1 MAKWQ
6 DAVITNKGLELL
18 GSVITGGTLTITSA
32 SLGGATVDTVA
43 LINQTALKNPI
54 TAPVAISQ
62 KVLVAGE
69 GVDIK
74 VQIRNSGV
82 TSTQVMKQ
90 VGLFAKVSNGAEI
103 LFAIMQDT
111 TGEEIPSST
120 DYPDFML
127 EFTCAVAISN
137 TGNVEVQVSGSA
149 VITRADLEEELKKY
163 AKKSDIPTKLPANGG
178 NADTVD
184 GKHATDFAQNISSW
198 TTGAVKTLLLAAK
211 SGFVFIQP
219 SVTGM
224 PVDGKYWFGIIH
236 GTGSH
241 RQLIA
246 TNISTSEMYTIVY
259 NSALAEDKRWSSWKN
274 VADGGD
280 ALTLN
285 GVSAYEYQ
293 RRIRHGINIGTN
305 PDATDNQGLYF
316 FGKEG
321 TTLATGSISNAIATN
336 GDSVTTIDA
345 RNNKASEQAR
355 YRIDIRSNADGS
367 GYVAVTAPSSSGRSA
382 LRNISS
388 GSPAAT
394 TALCPA
400 GAWYGQYE

>member
-62 KVLVAGE
+62 KVLVAGK

-137 TGNVEVQVSGSA
+137 TGNVEIKVSGSA

-163 AKKSDIPTKLPANGG
+163 AKKSDIPTKLPADGG

-198 TTGAVKTLLLAAK
+198 TTGAVKTLLPAVK

-219 SVTGM
+219 NVTGM

-274 VADGGD
+274 VAGGGD
-280 ALTLN
+280 AMTLN
-285 GVSAYEYQ
+285 GVAASEYLQ
-293 RRIRHGINIGTN
+293 RIRHGVDIGTN
-305 PDATDNQGLYF
+305 PAATDNRGLYF
-316 FGKEG
+316 LGKDG
-321 TTLATGSISNAIATN
+321 SVLATGSISNAIATN

-345 RNNKASEQAR
+345 RNNKASGQAR
-355 YRIDIRSNADGS
+355 YRLDIRSNADGG

>member
-111 TGEEIPSST
+111 TGEEIPSLT

-137 TGNVEVQVSGSA
+137 TGNVEIKVSGSA

-163 AKKSDIPTKLPANGG
+163 AKKSDIPTKLPADGG

-184 GKHATDFAQNISSW
+184 GKHATDFLQNLGYLNSGSLLNY
-198 TTGAVKTLLLAAK
+198 AFVEKT
-211 SGFVFIQP
+211 SGFVFVGNE
-219 SVTGM
+219 VTGM
-224 PVDGKYWFGIIH
+224 PYDSTYWFASIEHTTDHCKI
-236 GTGSH
+236 T
-241 RQLIA
+241 A
-246 TNISTSEMYTIVY
+246 TDINTSKTFIDVY
-259 NSALAEDKRWSSWKN
+259 NDVLKKWSGWSN
-274 VADGGD
+274 AADGGD

-336 GDSVTTIDA
+336 GDSVTTIDS
-345 RNNKASEQAR
+345 RNNKASDQAR
-355 YRIDIRSNADGS
+355 YKLDIRSNADGS

-388 GSPAAT
+388 GSPAVT
-394 TALCPA
+394 TALCPT

>member
-54 TAPVAISQ
+54 TAPAAISQ

-137 TGNVEVQVSGSA
+137 TGNVEIKVSGSA

-163 AKKSDIPTKLPANGG
+163 AKKSDIPTKLPADGG

-184 GKHATDFAQNISSW
+184 GKHASEFLQNLSGWAS
-198 TTGAVKTLLLAAK
+198 GSVKDLLVSAK
-211 SGFVFIQP
+211 SGFVFIQ
-219 SVTGM
+219 SRVTDM
-224 PVDGKYWFGIIH
+224 PVDNYYWFGYIH
-236 GTGSH
+236 ASSTH
-241 RQLIA
+241 RQLVVG
-246 TNISTSEMYTIVY
+246 NISTNAMFAISY
-259 NSALAEDKRWSSWKN
+259 NSGLAEGKRWTAWKN
-274 VADGGD
+274 LADGGN
-280 ALTLN
+280 ALSLN
-285 GVSAYEYQ
+285 GVAAYEYLQ
-293 RRIRHGINIGTN
+293 RIRHGVNIGTN
-305 PDATDNQGLYF
+305 PTATDTRGLYF
-316 FGKEG
+316 WGKDG
-321 TTLATGSISNAIATN
+321 TALATGSVTNAIGTN

-345 RNNKASEQAR
+345 RNNKASDQAR
-355 YRIDIRSNADGS
+355 YRLDIRSNADGS
-367 GYVAVTAPSSSGRSA
+367 GYVAVTAPSSSGKSA

>member
-62 KVLVAGE
+62 KVLVAGK

-137 TGNVEVQVSGSA
+137 TGNVEIKVSGSA

-163 AKKSDIPTKLPANGG
+163 AKKIRYPDQASRG
-178 NADTVD
+178 
-184 GKHATDFAQNISSW
+184 
-198 TTGAVKTLLLAAK
+198 
-211 SGFVFIQP
+211 
-219 SVTGM
+219 
-224 PVDGKYWFGIIH
+224 
-236 GTGSH
+236 
-241 RQLIA
+241 RR
-246 TNISTSEMYTIVY
+246 
-259 NSALAEDKRWSSWKN
+259 KRRHS
-274 VADGGD
+274 
-280 ALTLN
+280 
-285 GVSAYEYQ
+285 
-293 RRIRHGINIGTN
+293 RR
-305 PDATDNQGLYF
+305 
-316 FGKEG
+316 
-321 TTLATGSISNAIATN
+321 
-336 GDSVTTIDA
+336 
-345 RNNKASEQAR
+345 QAR
-355 YRIDIRSNADGS
+355 D
-367 GYVAVTAPSSSGRSA
+367 
-382 LRNISS
+382 
-388 GSPAAT
+388 
-394 TALCPA
+394 
-400 GAWYGQYE
+400 

>member
-54 TAPVAISQ
+54 TAPAAISQ

-163 AKKSDIPTKLPANGG
+163 AKKSDIPTKLPADGG

-184 GKHATDFAQNISSW
+184 GKHASEMLQNLGYLNSGSLLNY
-198 TTGAVKTLLLAAK
+198 ALVEKT
-211 SGFVFIQP
+211 SGFVFVGNE
-219 SVTGM
+219 VTGM
-224 PVDGKYWFGIIH
+224 PYDSTYWFASIEHTTDHCKI
-236 GTGSH
+236 T
-241 RQLIA
+241 A
-246 TNISTSEMYTIVY
+246 TDINTSKTFIDGY
-259 NSALAEDKRWSSWKN
+259 NDVLKKWSGWSN

-345 RNNKASEQAR
+345 RNNKASGQAR
-355 YRIDIRSNADGS
+355 YKLDIRSNADGS
-367 GYVAVTAPSSSGRSA
+367 GYVAVTAPSSSSRSA

-394 TALCPA
+394 TALCPK

>member
-18 GSVITGGTLTITSA
+18 GSVITGGTLTITNA

-54 TAPVAISQ
+54 TAPAAISQ

-90 VGLFAKVSNGAEI
+90 VGLFAKASNGAEI

-120 DYPDFML
+120 EYPDFML

-149 VITRADLEEELKKY
+149 VITRADLKEELKKY

-184 GKHATDFAQNISSW
+184 GKHASEFLQNLSGWAS
-198 TTGAVKTLLLAAK
+198 GSVKDLLVSAK
-211 SGFVFIQP
+211 SGFVFIQNT
-219 SVTGM
+219 VTDM
-224 PVDGKYWFGIIH
+224 PADNFYWFGYVH
-236 GTGSH
+236 ASSTH
-241 RQLIA
+241 RQLVVG
-246 TNISTSEMYTIVY
+246 NISTNAMFAISY
-259 NSALAEDKRWSSWKN
+259 NSGLAEGKRWTAWKN
-274 VADGGD
+274 LADGGD

-285 GVSAYEYQ
+285 GVAAYEYLQ
-293 RRIRHGINIGTN
+293 RIRHGVNIGTN
-305 PDATDNQGLYF
+305 PNATDTRGLYF
-316 FGKEG
+316 WGKDG
-321 TTLATGSISNAIATN
+321 TALATGSVTNAIGTN

-345 RNNKASEQAR
+345 RNNKASDQAR

>member
-1 MAKWQ
+1 MTETTTLHLKKP
-6 DAVITNKGLELL
+6 DASDFYNVEDFNNNADK
-18 GSVITGGTLTITSA
+18 
-32 SLGGATVDTVA
+32 VDEAVA
-43 LINQTALKNPI
+43 QLQTA
-54 TAPVAISQ
+54 T
-62 KVLVAGE
+62 E
-69 GVDIK
+69 GKADKSYVDE
-74 VQIRNSGV
+74 Q
-82 TSTQVMKQ
+82 
-90 VGLFAKVSNGAEI
+90 
-103 LFAIMQDT
+103 
-111 TGEEIPSST
+111 
-120 DYPDFML
+120 L
-127 EFTCAVAISN
+127 E
-137 TGNVEVQVSGSA
+137 GK
-149 VITRADLEEELKKY
+149 AD
-163 AKKSDIPTKLPANGG
+163 KSDIPTKLPANGG

-198 TTGAVKTLLLAAK
+198 TTGTVKTLLLAAK

-241 RQLIA
+241 RQLIT
-246 TNISTSEMYTIVY
+246 TNISTNEIYTIVY
-259 NSALAEDKRWSSWKN
+259 NSALAEDKRWSAWKN

-345 RNNKASEQAR
+345 RNNKASDQAR

>member
-43 LINQTALKNPI
+43 LMNQTALKNPI

-90 VGLFAKVSNGAEI
+90 VGLLAKVSNGAEV

-163 AKKSDIPTKLPANGG
+163 AKKTDIPTKLPADGG

-184 GKHATDFAQNISSW
+184 GKHASEMLQNLSGWAS
-198 TTGAVKTLLLAAK
+198 GSVKDLLVSAK
-211 SGFVFIQP
+211 SGFVFIRNT
-219 SVTGM
+219 VTDM
-224 PVDGKYWFGIIH
+224 PADNFYWFGYVH
-236 GTGSH
+236 ASSTH
-241 RQLIA
+241 RQLVVG
-246 TNISTSEMYTIVY
+246 NISTNAMFAISY
-259 NSALAEDKRWSSWKN
+259 NSGLAEDKRWTSWKN
-274 VADGGD
+274 LADGGD

-336 GDSVTTIDA
+336 GDSVTTIDS
-345 RNNKASEQAR
+345 RNNKASGQAR
-355 YRIDIRSNADGS
+355 YKLDIRSNADGS

-394 TALCPA
+394 TALCPT

>member
-90 VGLFAKVSNGAEI
+90 VGLFAKVSKGAEI

-184 GKHATDFAQNISSW
+184 GKHASEFLQNLSGWAS
-198 TTGAVKTLLLAAK
+198 GSVKDLLVSAK
-211 SGFVFIQP
+211 SGFVFIQNT
-219 SVTGM
+219 VTDM
-224 PVDGKYWFGIIH
+224 PADNFYWFGYVH
-236 GTGSH
+236 ASSTH
-241 RQLIA
+241 RQLVVG
-246 TNISTSEMYTIVY
+246 NISTNAMFAISY
-259 NSALAEDKRWSSWKN
+259 NSGLAEGKRWTSWKN
-274 VADGGD
+274 LADGGD

-285 GVSAYEYQ
+285 GVAASEYLQ
-293 RRIRHGINIGTN
+293 RIRHGVNIGTN
-305 PDATDNQGLYF
+305 PASTDNRGLYF
-316 FGKEG
+316 LGKDG
-321 TTLATGSISNAIATN
+321 AALATGSVTNAIGTN

-345 RNNKASEQAR
+345 RNNKASGQAR
-355 YRIDIRSNADGS
+355 YRLDIRSNADGG

>member
-54 TAPVAISQ
+54 TAPAAISQ

-184 GKHATDFAQNISSW
+184 GKHASEMLQNLGYLNSGSLLNY
-198 TTGAVKTLLLAAK
+198 ALVEKT
-211 SGFVFIQP
+211 SGFVFVGNE
-219 SVTGM
+219 VTGM
-224 PVDGKYWFGIIH
+224 PYDSTYWFASIEHTTDHCKI
-236 GTGSH
+236 T
-241 RQLIA
+241 A
-246 TNISTSEMYTIVY
+246 TDINTSKTFIDGY
-259 NSALAEDKRWSSWKN
+259 NDVLKKWSGWSN

-345 RNNKASEQAR
+345 RNNKASDQAR